1 MVLTF
6 CEASA
11 TSMVNTVFSGPLKE
25 VSLGMHHPLIAAVCA
40 VLNNWDEQDCVDHTE
55 EIVFRTELS
64 MVGRV
69 FQHSF
74 NKDIFCS
81 I

>member
-1 MVLTF
+1 
-6 CEASA
+6 
-11 TSMVNTVFSGPLKE
+11 
-25 VSLGMHHPLIAAVCA
+25 MHHPLIAAVCA

-69 FQHSF
+69 FQLSF

>member
-25 VSLGMHHPLIAAVCA
+25 VSLGMHPSLIAAVCA
-40 VLNNWDEQDCVDHTE
+40 VLNNWDEQDYVEHTE

-64 MVGRV
+64 MAGRL
-69 FQHSF
+69 FQLFF

>member
-25 VSLGMHHPLIAAVCA
+25 VSLGMHHSLTAAVCA
-40 VLNNWDEQDCVDHTE
+40 VLNNLDNQDCVEHTE
-55 EIVFRTELS
+55 ESFQNRTLQDRQS
-64 MVGRV
+64 VSA
-69 FQHSF
+69 FF
-74 NKDIFCS
+74 
-81 I
+81 